1 MRGPQESGGLPGRAH
16 RVFLGLTDHRLS
28 LYCIILFGVYLGSLY
43 WVATF
48 VATPDKSLTIGLLYR
63 HDLQYTALIESLARL
78 DFSPTYSQHFV
89 GDGIVVFP
97 ILALLLHA
105 ILFKLLGAFGFLA
118 ADIFYTTAFFV
129 AGYVLLRRFGIQ
141 SGLAVVAIMFNAFLV
156 LPEQD
161 FVTGDFSLPA
171 LLVNMDDFALLKVPI
186 RTPRPLVSAP
196 VFMVAILFLKYFWDS
211 RNDKIINLK
220 LCGFFALIC
229 AGLLQSNI
237 YEFMGLSLP
246 IGIVTGVLIATKS
259 PENRGRAWLCV
270 GWTLLLFMVFSI
282 PFLIQIML
290 GSDSLGARVGIFDVV
305 SLQDKLLIAE
315 VFLVPHLSS
324 ELFYVNCGLI
334 VILSILG
341 RETREKAVFMGIVL
355 FGYLI
360 SLFLYILSLP
370 KQAQPYHY
378 FRDELWLRV
387 LVLVGVLLLVQFLI
401 DRLRD
406 RRFWNWLRILAWA
419 AVSLVLLFAFI
430 AFTDFTV
437 HKVATRTAARWI
449 KFPPAAPKH
458 MRRDLAKVLTYLE
471 RRTAE
476 GDHGEVPMLL
486 SNDNMIV
493 AWWAIKGKGTLLI
506 PDVFN
511 VTLTQ
516 AVIEQKLAQAG
527 WVLGLDDETFVTL
540 LSNEHFNNF
549 FYGHNLYQASIIW
562 HSAPVSDYPDEVRRY
577 LMKRD
582 KNVWV
587 NFIAAWRTI
596 VPLSHR
602 EYLRDFYKNYAL
614 EERLL
619 PDYVVIS
626 RYKPFP
632 RDLVLPENYR
642 LTLKNRNYRVWIKV
656 K

>member
-1 MRGPQESGGLPGRAH
+1 
-16 RVFLGLTDHRLS
+16 
-28 LYCIILFGVYLGSLY
+28 
-43 WVATF
+43 VATF

-97 ILALLLHA
+97 ILALLLHT

-129 AGYVLLRRFGIQ
+129 AGYFLLRRFEIQ
-141 SGLAVVAIMFNAFLV
+141 SGLAVVAIMFNVFLV
-156 LPEQD
+156 LPEQE

-171 LLVNMDDFALLKVPI
+171 LLVNMDDFALLRVPI

-196 VFMVAILFLKYFWDS
+196 IFMIVLLFLKYFWDS
-211 RNDKIINLK
+211 GVDKIINLK
-220 LCGFFALIC
+220 LCGFFGLTC

-246 IGIVTGVLIATKS
+246 IGIVTGVLIATIS

-270 GWTLLLFMVFSI
+270 GWALLPFMVFSI

-290 GSDSLGARVGIFDVV
+290 GSDSLGTRVGIFDVV

-324 ELFYVNCGLI
+324 DLFYVSCGLI
-334 VILSILG
+334 IILFIIG
-341 RETREKAVFMGIVL
+341 RETREKAVVMCIIL

-419 AVSLVLLFAFI
+419 AVSLTLVFAFT
-430 AFTDFTV
+430 AYTDFTV
-437 HKVATRTAARWI
+437 HKVAKRSTARPAD
-449 KFPPAAPKH
+449 FPPAAPRH
-458 MRRDLAKVLTYLE
+458 MRRDVAKVLTYLE
-471 RRTAE
+471 RRTAK
-476 GDHGEVPMLL
+476 GDHGDVPMLL
-486 SNDNMIV
+486 SNDHMIL
-493 AWWAIKGKGTLLI
+493 AWWAVKRKGTLLL
-506 PDVFN
+506 PDVFS

-516 AVIEQKLAQAG
+516 AAIEQKAAQAG
-527 WVLGLDDETFVTL
+527 RVLGLDEETFMTL
-540 LSNEHFNNF
+540 LNDELFNVF
-549 FYGHNLYQASIIW
+549 FYGHNQYQTSIIW
-562 HSAPVSDYPDEVRRY
+562 HPAPLSDYPDEVRRE

-582 KNVWV
+582 KDVWV
-587 NFIAAWRTI
+587 NFVTAWRT
-596 VPLSHR
+596 VLPLSR
-602 EYLRDFYKNYAL
+602 RKYLREFYKNYTL
-614 EERLL
+614 DERLL
-619 PDYVVIS
+619 PDYVVVA
-626 RYKPFP
+626 RYERFP
-632 RDLVLPENYR
+632 QDLALLEDYQ
-642 LTLKNRNYRVWIKV
+642 LTLSNRNYRVWIRRQ
-656 K
+656 